1 MLAEQTKKLKIKMKY
16 LKTFENYSTDIT
28 EDIAEDLLPK
38 LEELR
43 AEKGS
48 LTVADFDEYM
58 KERGADSHTIDLVMS
73 NLVSMGFDFDSEDE
87 GEDEPVEFE
96 LKDKFY

>member
-1 MLAEQTKKLKIKMKY
+1 MIH

-38 LEELR
+38 LEEIR
-43 AEKGS
+43 SEKGS
-48 LTVADFDEYM
+48 LTVSDFDEYM
-58 KERGADSHTIDLVMS
+58 KQRGADSHTIDLVMS
-73 NLVSMGFDFDSEDE
+73 NLVSMGFDFDSEE
-87 GEDEPVEFE
+87 TEDGDDVEFE

>member
-1 MLAEQTKKLKIKMKY
+1 MIH

-38 LEELR
+38 LEEIR
-43 AEKGS
+43 SEKGS
-48 LTVADFDEYM
+48 LTVSDFDEYM
-58 KERGADSHTIDLVMS
+58 KQRGADSQTIDLVMS
-73 NLVSMGFDFDSEDE
+73 NLVSMGFDFDSEE
-87 GEDEPVEFE
+87 TEDGDDVEFE

>member
-1 MLAEQTKKLKIKMKY
+1 MKY

-38 LEELR
+38 LEEIR
-43 AEKGS
+43 SEKGS
-48 LTVADFDEYM
+48 LTVSDFDEYM
-58 KERGADSHTIDLVMS
+58 KQRGADSHTIDLVMS
-73 NLVSMGFDFDSEDE
+73 NLVNMGFDFDSEE
-87 GEDEPVEFE
+87 TEDGDDVEFE

>member
-1 MLAEQTKKLKIKMKY
+1 MKY

-28 EDIAEDLLPK
+28 EDIAVDLLPK
-38 LEELR
+38 LEEIK

-48 LTVADFDEYM
+48 FTVSDFDEYM
-58 KERGADSHTIDLVMS
+58 KQRGADSHTIDLVMS
-73 NLVSMGFDFDSEDE
+73 NLVSMGFDFDSEVTED
-87 GEDEPVEFE
+87 DEPVEFE